1 MISLVAVSLS
11 PNSLLASFGLLGLL
25 AIIFAE
31 CGLLVGFFLPG
42 DTLLFAAG
50 VLVANNSK
58 VLPSSLVLIC
68 VLVSVAAVAGNLV
81 GYQIGSAAGPAIF
94 RRPESFLF
102 RPEHL
107 ERTNAFFKR
116 FGAGAILL
124 ARFVPIVRTFI
135 TVLAGA
141 SKMRWR
147 TYAIYSV
154 IGGTLWA
161 TGMTLLGF
169 SLGQVAFLRDHLD
182 VLVIAAVTLSVATA
196 GLELFRRGRK
206 HGKQGQPAQGTE
218 PAQVTQPTEAAP
230 PS

>member
-1 MISLVAVSLS
+1 MISLVGVSLS
-11 PNSLLASFGLLGLL
+11 PDSLIASFGLIGLL

-58 VLPSSLVLIC
+58 LLPSSIALVC
-68 VLVSVAAVAGNLV
+68 VLASIAAVAGNLV
-81 GYQIGSAAGPAIF
+81 GYQIGLKAGPAIF
-94 RRPESFLF
+94 KRPQSFLF

-107 ERTNAFFKR
+107 ERTSAFFKR
-116 FGAGAILL
+116 FGGAAILL
-124 ARFVPIVRTFI
+124 ARFVPVVRTFI

-147 TYAIYSV
+147 TYVTYSV

-161 TGMTLLGF
+161 TVMTLLGF
-169 SLGQVAFLRDHLD
+169 SLGQVVFLRDHLD
-182 VLVIAAVTLSVATA
+182 VIVVGAVLLSTGTAAV
-196 GLELFRRGRK
+196 ELLRRGRK
-206 HGKQGQPAQGTE
+206 ASQQT
-218 PAQVTQPTEAAP
+218 
-230 PS
+230 

>member
-1 MISLVAVSLS
+1 VISLVGVSLS
-11 PNSLLASFGLLGLL
+11 PDSLIASFGLIGLL

-58 VLPSSLVLIC
+58 LLPSSIALVC
-68 VLVSVAAVAGNLV
+68 VLASIAAVAGNLV
-81 GYQIGSAAGPAIF
+81 GYQIGLKAGPAIF
-94 RRPESFLF
+94 KRPQSFLF

-107 ERTNAFFKR
+107 ERTSAFFKR
-116 FGAGAILL
+116 FGGAAILL
-124 ARFVPIVRTFI
+124 ARFVPVVRTFI

-147 TYAIYSV
+147 TYVTYSV

-161 TGMTLLGF
+161 TVMTLLGF
-169 SLGQVAFLRDHLD
+169 SLGQVVFLRDHLD
-182 VLVIAAVTLSVATA
+182 VIVVGAVLLSTGTAAV
-196 GLELFRRGRK
+196 ELLRRGRK
-206 HGKQGQPAQGTE
+206 ASQQT
-218 PAQVTQPTEAAP
+218 
-230 PS
+230 

>member
-1 MISLVAVSLS
+1 MISLASVSLS

-68 VLVSVAAVAGNLV
+68 VLASIAAVAGNLV
-81 GYQIGSAAGPAIF
+81 GYQIGYKAGPAIF

-107 ERTNAFFKR
+107 ARTNAFFTR
-116 FGAGAILL
+116 YGAAAILM

-141 SKMRWR
+141 SRMNWR
-147 TYAIYSV
+147 TYAIFSA
-154 IGGTLWA
+154 IGGTVWA

-182 VLVIAAVTLSVATA
+182 VLVVGAVGLSVATA
-196 GLELFRRGRK
+196 ALELFRRSHK
-206 HGKQGQPAQGTE
+206 HSQQGQQG
-218 PAQVTQPTEAAP
+218 QQG
-230 PS
+230 